1 MGSIREGRGYSVI
14 IEIVTCG
21 LDAVTSLVF
30 DGSATTNRLLLF
42 GAEEHSQ
49 WREGPGNYPP
59 VSKGVWEDVCTLT
72 PNSRM
77 TKTTSVKELS

>member
-30 DGSATTNRLLLF
+30 DGSATTNQLSLF
-42 GAEEHSQ
+42 GSEEHS
-49 WREGPGNYPP
+49 
-59 VSKGVWEDVCTLT
+59 
-72 PNSRM
+72 
-77 TKTTSVKELS
+77 